1 MFPIVATAQTE
12 RFLDEVAVVARRPAS
27 EIGLTKTF
35 VDSAALRSNIS
46 LSMADVLGFNSS
58 LFVKSSGRAT
68 LSTVAFRGTAPSHT
82 AVEWNGIPVNSP
94 ALGMTDFS
102 LIPAYLVD
110 RASLLHGASSIVAG
124 SGGLGGAVDLSTSDS
139 DIQQGLSL
147 QYVQGAGSFSTFDE
161 FLRAGYGSDR
171 WGAQTRGVYSS
182 SENDFSFVNKDKY
195 VFEYDADGNIVGRRH
210 PKERNRNG
218 AYRDFH
224 LLQQFYFNPS
234 AADKLNLDI
243 WFTRSNREI
252 APITV
257 DYGERDFENRQRD
270 CALRSAASWR
280 RRGQG
285 WNVNVRGGYVY
296 THTAYDYGLY
306 LADGTLNRLTESRT
320 DVNSFFA
327 DARADWNP
335 LSALLISASVRAA
348 ENRVKTADHASL
360 DGSLGYDE
368 RRADLSATL
377 SLRWSATERLGLA
390 ATLRQEVIGSEV
402 AAPSPAFFADY
413 VIFRPLNLT
422 ARASVA
428 RNFRA
433 PTLNDLYFKP
443 GGNRDLRNEQGWT
456 WDAGLSASAVGG
468 AVEWTASATW
478 FDSHIDDWILWL
490 PTNKGFFSP
499 RNVKSVHSFGVEA
512 AVSAAMKPFS
522 GGTLSISASYALTRS
537 INNSP
542 PLNEYDNS
550 CGKQLPYVPRHTAS
564 GVVSLQWREWSLSY
578 KICYYSK
585 RFTMTS
591 NEDSPS
597 GSLPDYVMNCAD
609 IERRFSW
616 RVLDMSVKVAV
627 NNLFDADYQTIMSH
641 PMPGINFE
649 AFVSFTPKF

>member
-1 MFPIVATAQTE
+1 
-12 RFLDEVAVVARRPAS
+12 
-27 EIGLTKTF
+27 
-35 VDSAALRSNIS
+35 
-46 LSMADVLGFNSS
+46 MADVIGFNSS
-58 LFVKSSGRAT
+58 LFVKSAGRAT

-124 SGGLGGAVDLSTSDS
+124 SGGLGGAVDLSTSES

-147 QYVQGAGSFSTFDE
+147 QYVQGAGSFATFDE
-161 FLRAGYGSDR
+161 FLRLGYGTGR
-171 WGAQTRGVYSS
+171 WGAQTRAVYSS

-195 VFEYDADGNIVGRRH
+195 VFEYDPDGNITGRHH

-224 LLQQFYFNPS
+224 LLQQFYLNPT
-234 AADKLNLDI
+234 AADNLRLDI

-270 CALRSAASWR
+270 DALRSVASWR
-280 RRGQG
+280 HRGRG

-296 THTAYDYGLY
+296 TRTAYDYGLY

-320 DVNSFFA
+320 YVNSFFA

-335 LSALLISASVRAA
+335 IDPLLLSASVRAV
-348 ENRVKTADHASL
+348 ENEVTTSDHASL

-377 SLRWSATERLGLA
+377 SVRWSATDRLGLA
-390 ATLRQEVIGSEV
+390 ATLRQEVVGKEAV
-402 AAPSPAFFADY
+402 APSPAVFADY
-413 VIFRPLNLT
+413 VIVKPLNLT

-443 GGNRDLRNEQGWT
+443 GGNRDLRNERGWT
-456 WDAGLSASAVGG
+456 WDAGLSASAVSGG
-468 AVEWTASATW
+468 VEWSASATW

-499 RNVKSVHSFGVEA
+499 RNVKSVHNSGLEA
-512 AVSAAMKPFS
+512 AVGASLKPFA
-522 GGTLSISASYALTRS
+522 GGVVSVSASYAFTRS
-537 INNSP
+537 VNNSA
-542 PLNEYDNS
+542 PLNAYDTS
-550 CGKQLPYVPRHTAS
+550 RGKQLPYVPRHSAS
-564 GVVSLQWREWSLSY
+564 GVVSLQWRQWSFSY

-609 IERRFSW
+609 VGRRFSW
-616 RVLDMSVKVAV
+616 RVLDMAVKVAV

-641 PMPGINFE
+641 PMPGVNFE